1 MKVKDKI
8 MYQVATDRDY
18 RVGDILHFGTELNG
32 QGKRAIED
40 SYAEPDF
47 TVRELALE
55 EARKAVN
62 SKLPSRLTCMFLTD
76 SKEAAL
82 KGMKEFWTKGRGG
95 TKFQAVAVKLNGE
108 LFNGDGNINLLSR
121 YAPEPRPYKS
131 YYDGGLKYWR
141 GEVLKEKNEFLFS
154 GDAEVIEILGEYI
167 HKYK

>member
-8 MYQVATDRDY
+8 MYQVATDRNFK
-18 RVGDILHFGTELNG
+18 VGDMLHFGTELNG
-32 QGKRAIED
+32 VGKRVMFD

-55 EARKAVN
+55 EARKAVS
-62 SKLPSRLTCMFLTD
+62 SKLPSRLTCMCLTD
-76 SKEAAL
+76 EREAVL
-82 KGMKEFWTKGRGG
+82 RGMKEFWSKGRGG
-95 TKFQAVAVKLNGE
+95 TQFQAVAVKLNGE
-108 LFNGDGNINLLSR
+108 LFNGDAQWNLLSR

-167 HKYK
+167 HEYK